1 MEVIVNNK
9 TMTVPHNYTVSNLI
23 KHLNYIESV
32 AVFINGKQILMS
44 QYGNY
49 QLSKNDNIRIIKP
62 LGGG

>member
-9 TMTVPHNYTVSNLI
+9 AITVPHNCTVLNLI
-23 KHLNYIESV
+23 KYINYIESV

-44 QYGNY
+44 QYVNY
-49 QLSKNDNIRIIKP
+49 QLNQNDNVRIIKP

>member
-9 TMTVPHNYTVSNLI
+9 AIIVPHNYTVINLI
-23 KHLNYIESV
+23 KYLNYVESV

-44 QYGNY
+44 QYEKYKLN
-49 QLSKNDNIRIIKP
+49 QNDNVRIIKP

>member
-44 QYGNY
+44 QYTKY
-49 QLSKNDNIRIIKP
+49 QLNQNDNVRIIKP